1 MRPGS
6 FPLIR
11 ISVASICPCSTMGCR
26 LISNIPMADTATV
39 TANMTMNVMLMVLL
53 LIFIFITIIKYNIG
67 LPKELK
73 LPLRSLFL
81 NF

>member
-1 MRPGS
+1 
-6 FPLIR
+6 
-11 ISVASICPCSTMGCR
+11 
-26 LISNIPMADTATV
+26 MADTATV